1 MRPSCMCY
9 GISNAYKES
18 NELPHG
24 GSVRA
29 PAAEVDD
36 PADDG
41 GRLKPNRCLG
51 MVLGV
56 RLWYGFFGAT
66 LETEAAFERK
76 MDELCRELAGR
87 AKAR

>member
-1 MRPSCMCY
+1 MLKQQKLMIPLMMEEDY
-9 GISNAYKES
+9 
-18 NELPHG
+18 
-24 GSVRA
+24 
-29 PAAEVDD
+29 
-36 PADDG
+36 
-41 GRLKPNRCLG
+41 KPNRCLG